1 MSEFSADDLVWI
13 YDRVLRLLVEREKL
27 SSSDA
32 LEVLVEVKKEL
43 ADEYA
48 KVVSE

>member
-13 YDRVLRLLVEREKL
+13 YGEVLRLLVEREKL
-27 SSSDA
+27 SPTDA
-32 LEVLVEVKKEL
+32 WGVLAEVKKEL